1 MKLVTKPIRK
11 ATVTESK
18 TITGAACIASVLL
31 TGAVALTATG
41 CTTEVK
47 ADGITVENLIVSGSE
62 YTGEIIDGLNNGS
75 NLPVENKAPDG
86 VIKADPTGVPGA
98 TATPSAVN
106 PGNNGSQ
113 ISNTPSNGTGT
124 GNNTGNSST
133 KTVDENGNTVSGTN
147 NDQGSTSELTS
158 FAKIPEGTVY
168 GMEYDNGFA
177 LNEDFGKVKIYP
189 DGTKI
194 AFVTDGAVSRADI
207 TSVTGFSDAWLIRS
221 NGKTYLYIGVVR
233 GCYNSE
239 LNVYE
244 VTENSIERIGV
255 ENLIISGPSFDNTK
269 SFKCYEYNGT
279 DGQTDVISFV
289 RNYKVSSNGMPIPAD
304 NYSELGPWIQ
314 VWAKNEMTGYIVKD
328 GKVTSEQY
336 TITKGEPVEPVAVN
350 EVEYIDIKNSKN
362 MIVRVDFTDL
372 CCEYYDQNDY
382 RWTYKAVM
390 SLFDSEINAYTDDL
404 DNLGDKAVIA
414 FTEGRDG
421 TVWADGVYGS
431 FFIEPYGDRT
441 LRITY
446 NSRSYTVNCDF
457 TDSKTPVISKAY
469 LTKADG
475 KVFIL
480 VQTILENDLRMI
492 NIYSVT
498 SDSII
503 FEGNDSLSF
512 DGEVRTPYA
521 IICYEYDHMNGVIS
535 IKNGYR
541 LTGEGIL
548 VPCSDEYILSSSCT
562 VKAREDLNGQ
572 VIRDGSLVN
581 EYRLIKKGEIV
592 ELLTTDKENYIDV
605 MTTDGVVLRIYC
617 KSTFDY
623 YYNANEGY
631 KTFEAIL
638 SLIEPA

>member
-1 MKLVTKPIRK
+1 MKFITKPIK
-11 ATVTESK
+11 K
-18 TITGAACIASVLL
+18 GTITGAFGKKTAVLGTIVM
-31 TGAVALTATG
+31 TGALVMAATG
-41 CTTEVK
+41 CTTEVN
-47 ADGITVENLIVSGSE
+47 ADGITIESVIVSGYDMPEGADNSGAGNAANDVIAAPSVSGETEIDNQNVIPSE
-62 YTGEIIDGLNNGS
+62 STEESIQGTVT
-75 NLPVENKAPDG
+75 PAPTSE
-86 VIKADPTGVPGA
+86 V
-98 TATPSAVN
+98 TATPTPAQ
-106 PGNNGSQ
+106 NN
-113 ISNTPSNGTGT
+113 
-124 GNNTGNSST
+124 NNNNNNNSS
-133 KTVDENGNTVSGTN
+133 KA
-147 NDQGSTSELTS
+147 TS
-158 FAKIPEGTVY
+158 FAKIPDGTVY
-168 GMEYDNGFA
+168 AMDYDNGFA
-177 LNEDFGKVKIYP
+177 LNESFGKVKLYP
-189 DGTKI
+189 DGAKI
-194 AFVTDGAVSRADI
+194 AFVTDGAVSKADI
-207 TSVTGFSDAWLIRS
+207 SSVTGFSDAWLIRS
-221 NGKTYLYIGVVR
+221 NGKTYIYIGVVR
-233 GCYNSE
+233 GCYNNE

-255 ENLIISGPSFDNTK
+255 ENLIISGPSFNNTK
-269 SFKCYEYNGT
+269 SFWCYEYNGT
-279 DGQTDVISFV
+279 DCQTDVISFE

-304 NYSELGPWIQ
+304 NYSELGAWIP

-362 MIVRVDFTDL
+362 MTVRVDFTDL

-390 SLFDSEINAYTDDL
+390 SLFESEINAYTDDL
-404 DNLGDKAVIA
+404 DNLGEKAVVA
-414 FTEGRDG
+414 FNEGRDG
-421 TVWADGVYGS
+421 TVWADGVYGN

-480 VQTILENDLRMI
+480 VQTLLENDLRMI

-498 SDSII
+498 TDSII

-521 IICYEYDHMNGVIS
+521 IICYEYGHMNGVIS

-592 ELLTTDKENYIDV
+592 ELLSTDKENYIDV
-605 MTTDGVVLRIYC
+605 RTTDGVVLRIYC

-631 KTFEAIL
+631 KPFEAIL